1 MPVGLLL
8 LWWRRW
14 SRHQEPARWG
24 PNQASV
30 VPVPPATKVLLAP
43 KCSEWHHQS
52 EEKVMICTKLSD
64 SVPFF
69 SEWKWKW
76 KSDGWPFKAIW
87 RRRRL
92 ASGKMQKWSL
102 VALVGGLWKSPVMP
116 RVEWVLLFRGFVS
129 LKQPSGCNLIAT
141 RRGRSQFQ
149 FSERSRVF
157 SENQAQLWLKY
168 KRALTTNQLWLKQKG
183 WGWLCDFNRNGF
195 NWEGR
200 NISERCFYTWQFIL
214 GIVFICYNDDD
225 DDDYL
230 LTIIT
235 MLVMT
240 MGGGCI
246 VIHHWRTTRQESACF
261 GEDSSLP
268 SKHHQLSLPANNNVK

>member
-1 MPVGLLL
+1 MMMMMMMTMMMMMMMIGAGSSAGGPSSSLVA
-8 LWWRRW
+8 
-14 SRHQEPARWG
+14 SVEPAPRAG
-24 PNQASV
+24 TLRAQPSLSSAG
-30 VPVPPATKVLLAP
+30 ATCHQSAAAP

-52 EEKVMICTKLSD
+52 EKKVMICTKLSD
-64 SVPFF
+64 SVSFF
-69 SEWKWKW
+69 SERKWKW

-116 RVEWVLLFRGFVS
+116 RVQWVLLFRGFVS
-129 LKQPSGCNLIAT
+129 LKQLGGCNLIAT

-195 NWEGR
+195 SLCHPHLGGKKYQWEMFLHMT
-200 NISERCFYTWQFIL
+200 IYL
-214 GIVFICYNDDD
+214 GDCLH
-225 DDDYL
+225 L
-230 LTIIT
+230 L
-235 MLVMT
+235 
-240 MGGGCI
+240 
-246 VIHHWRTTRQESACF
+246 
-261 GEDSSLP
+261 
-268 SKHHQLSLPANNNVK
+268 

>member
-52 EEKVMICTKLSD
+52 EKKVMICTKLSD

-87 RRRRL
+87 RRRRI

-141 RRGRSQFQ
+141 RRGRGQFQ
-149 FSERSRVF
+149 FSERSRVY

-195 NWEGR
+195 KFCHPHLGEKKYQWEMFLHMT
-200 NISERCFYTWQFIL
+200 IYL
-214 GIVFICYNDDD
+214 GDCLH
-225 DDDYL
+225 L
-230 LTIIT
+230 L
-235 MLVMT
+235 
-240 MGGGCI
+240 
-246 VIHHWRTTRQESACF
+246 
-261 GEDSSLP
+261 
-268 SKHHQLSLPANNNVK
+268 